1 MFGFL
6 SSVLPGADSGGQAR
20 SASQNRTP
28 WQRLSVRGCDTGYQ
42 VFFCADEDTGE
53 KYLGAC
59 FASKPAMIGGDEG
72 TVDRFRSALGIAMPP
87 GTFIQ
92 IGIFASPDVEAP
104 LDRYAANKASC
115 DNDLLAAMTTK
126 RRDFILAGK
135 DQPLVARS
143 GVLLNSKTI
152 IVTIKIPCSD
162 IPDQGQVKE
171 AHEAA
176 ERLSGG
182 LKSAGLFLEPL
193 GPHGYLKLLRRI
205 THVYDPNEDWYDD
218 MRPIREQVYGPG
230 DVIVDET
237 RRLGFHDRYFGKLMS
252 VKWYPKRTSLG
263 VMSHLIGDPAGLANQ
278 ITEPFLLMLTLHYPD
293 QVKKIGDVR
302 RRHTMINHQAYGPMV
317 SLIPLISY
325 KKAGFDTLMHE
336 IEGAG
341 AVLVEINLTLAV
353 FCRDSDRLDKL
364 VAGLSAYQASLGF
377 DMREDKRILRPLWDA
392 ILPLNTSRRA
402 ITNLFRFQTMAVS
415 HAIQFLPIFGDW
427 TGTGRGG
434 ASVFVSR
441 RGEPVLF
448 DLYDSATNY
457 NAVIM
462 AEAGSGKSFVM
473 QMLIADYLA
482 LGAKCWAID
491 LGRSYLKLNRAVGG
505 EFIEFSESSRIC
517 LNPFTHV
524 IDIDE
529 EMDLLKATLAKMAA
543 PEGGLDDYRLAILE
557 EAIKSVWNHYGST
570 MTVSEV
576 SDWCNVQDD
585 NRIRDIGRQLFPFT
599 RLGSYGHWF
608 DGANNLEFDRDF
620 VVLELEELKSKRT
633 LQQVVLL
640 QLVAKINHE
649 MYLTRGR
656 KKILVVDE
664 AWDLLDDPT
673 MAKAMEGA
681 YRRARKYDGAIV
693 IVTQNIADLF
703 TSPNAR
709 AIYQNSAWQLVLQ
722 QRSEA
727 IDAAIESKQFNIE
740 PYGVNVIKSVHTLPG
755 KYSEIMIK
763 RSENDWG
770 VVRLVTDR
778 FTQVLFSTK
787 GTERN
792 AILDAIE
799 RGENVTTAIEAFIA
813 GQPVEN

>member
-6 SSVLPGADSGGQAR
+6 SSGKPGVAPGAQERPGGPDR
-20 SASQNRTP
+20 NP
-28 WQRLSVRGCDTGYQ
+28 WRRLTVRGCDTGYK

-59 FASKPAMIGGDEG
+59 FTSAPAMIGGDEG
-72 TVDRFRSALGIAMPP
+72 TVDRFRAALGIAMPP

-92 IGIFASPDVEAP
+92 IGMFASPDVEAP
-104 LDRYAANKASC
+104 LERYAANKAAC
-115 DNDLLAAMTTK
+115 DNELLATLAA
-126 RRDFILAGK
+126 RRGAFILDGK
-135 DQPLVARS
+135 DRPLVARS
-143 GVLLNSKTI
+143 GVLLNSKTL
-152 IVTIKIPCSD
+152 IVTLKIPCAD
-162 IPDQGQVKE
+162 MPDDAQVKE

-176 ERLSGG
+176 ERLSEG
-182 LKSAGLFLEPL
+182 LKSAGLSLEPL

-205 THVYDPNEDWYDD
+205 THVYDANEDWYDD

-230 DVIVDET
+230 DGVVEET
-237 RRLGFHDRYFGKLMS
+237 RRLEFHDRYFAKLMS
-252 VKWYPKRTSLG
+252 VKWYPKRTSLA
-263 VMSHLIGDPAGLANQ
+263 VMSHLIGDPNGLSNQ

-293 QVKKIGDVR
+293 QVRKIGDVR
-302 RRHTMINHQAYGPMV
+302 RRFTMINHQAYGPMV
-317 SLIPLISY
+317 RLIPVISY

-353 FCRDSDRLDKL
+353 FSRDAERLDKQ

-392 ILPLNTSRRA
+392 ILPLNTSGKA
-402 ITNLFRFQTMAVS
+402 IANLFRFQTMAVS
-415 HAIQFLPIFGDW
+415 HAVQFLPVFGDW

-448 DLYDSATNY
+448 DLYDSATNF

-473 QMLIADYLA
+473 QLLIADYLA
-482 LGAKCWAID
+482 AGAKCWAID
-491 LGRSYLKLNRAVGG
+491 VGRSYLKLNRAVAG

-524 IDIDE
+524 LDIDE

-557 EAIKSVWNHYGST
+557 EAIKSVWNHYGNT
-570 MTVSEV
+570 MTVTEV
-576 SDWCNVQDD
+576 ADYCNAQDD

-608 DGANNLEFDRDF
+608 DGPNNLEFDRDF

-664 AWDLLDDPT
+664 AWDLLDDPM
-673 MAKAMEGA
+673 MAKAMESA

-693 IVTQNIADLF
+693 IVTQSIADLF

-709 AIYQNSAWQLVLQ
+709 AIYQNSAYQLVLQ

-740 PYGVNVIKSVHTLPG
+740 PYGVSVLKSVHTLPG

-787 GTERN
+787 GEERN
-792 AILDAIE
+792 AILDAID

-813 GQPVEN
+813 GQPAE